1 MNELRKEKLSA
12 DIEALQGN
20 EAFVQAVLTAGSIE
34 NIVRV
39 LENYGIES
47 TAEEISELAR
57 EGAAVLS
64 PSEDELS
71 LEDLEMVAGGGKWRG
86 RLCFAAAL
94 VGGAVLG
101 FACGAAITYSGGTLA
116 IPGLKVAAGYAAI
129 TAPIV
134 ASAYAA
140 KGW

>member
-1 MNELRKEKLSA
+1 MNELRKEKLAA
-12 DIEALQGN
+12 DIEALQEN
-20 EAFVQAVLTAGSIE
+20 ELFVQAVLTAGSIE

-39 LENYGIES
+39 LEGYGIES
-47 TAEEISELAR
+47 TAEEIAELAR

-71 LEDLEMVAGGGKWRG
+71 LEDLEAVAGGGKWRG

-94 VGGAVLG
+94 LGGAVLG
-101 FACGAAITYSGGTLA
+101 AACGAAITYSGGALA
-116 IPGLKVAAGYAAI
+116 IPGWKVAVGYAAV
-129 TAPIV
+129 ASPIV
-134 ASAYAA
+134 AAAYAA

>member
-1 MNELRKEKLSA
+1 MNELRKEKLAA
-12 DIEALQGN
+12 DIEALQEN

-39 LENYGIES
+39 LEGYGIES
-47 TAEEISELAR
+47 TAEEIAELAR

-71 LEDLEMVAGGGKWRG
+71 LEDLEAVSGGGKWRG
-86 RLCFAAAL
+86 RLRFGIAL
-94 VGGAVLG
+94 IGCAVLG
-101 FACGAAITYSGGTLA
+101 AACGAVAGATGGLA
-116 IPGLKVAAGYAAI
+116 APVAGVVAVGTGLAASAWVVDGYAK
-129 TAPIV
+129 
-134 ASAYAA
+134 

>member
-1 MNELRKEKLSA
+1 MNELRKEKLAA
-12 DIEALQGN
+12 DIEALQEN
-20 EAFVQAVLTAGSIE
+20 DAFVQAVLTAGSVE

-39 LENYGIES
+39 LDGYGIES

-94 VGGAVLG
+94 LGGAIIG
-101 FACGAAITYSGGTLA
+101 AACGAAITYSCGALA
-116 IPGLKVAAGYAAI
+116 IPGTKVAVGYAAI
-129 TAPIV
+129 ASPIV
-134 ASAYAA
+134 VSAYAA

>member
-1 MNELRKEKLSA
+1 MNELRKEKLAA
-12 DIEALQGN
+12 DIEALQEN
-20 EAFVQAVLTAGSIE
+20 ETFAQAVLTAGSIE

-39 LENYGIES
+39 LEGYGIES
-47 TAEEISELAR
+47 TAEEIRELAR

-86 RLCFAAAL
+86 RLRFATAL
-94 VGGAVLG
+94 VGGAALG
-101 FACGAAITYSGGTLA
+101 FGLGAVSVVTGGLGAPAAAAIATAYGTA
-116 IPGLKVAAGYAAI
+116 SAVWVVDGYAK
-129 TAPIV
+129 
-134 ASAYAA
+134 

>member
-1 MNELRKEKLSA
+1 MNELRKEKLSEN
-12 DIEALQGN
+12 IEALQEN

-39 LENYGIES
+39 LECYGIGS
-47 TAEEISELAR
+47 TAEEIAELAR

-86 RLCFAAAL
+86 RVRFAAAL
-94 VGGAVLG
+94 LGGAALG
-101 FACGAAITYSGGTLA
+101 FGLGVVSVATVGLSAPAAAAIAGVYGT
-116 IPGLKVAAGYAAI
+116 AAAVWVVDGYAK
-129 TAPIV
+129 
-134 ASAYAA
+134 

>member
-1 MNELRKEKLSA
+1 MNELRKEKLAA
-12 DIEALQGN
+12 DIEALQEN
-20 EAFVQAVLTAGSIE
+20 ELFVQTVLTAGSIE

-39 LENYGIES
+39 LEGYGIES
-47 TAEEISELAR
+47 TAEEIRELAR

-86 RLCFAAAL
+86 RLRFATAL
-94 VGGAVLG
+94 LGGAVVGFGCGVLTAGTCGLG
-101 FACGAAITYSGGTLA
+101 SSAGAVIAVGYTT
-116 IPGLKVAAGYAAI
+116 VATVWVVDGYAK
-129 TAPIV
+129 
-134 ASAYAA
+134 